1 MKRKKFSKSRQVM
14 SAVMAAAV
22 TATTVLSGLP
32 GNLSVYADEAGAVDH
47 LIINQVY
54 GGGGKGS
61 TPIGNSFIELY
72 NPTGATVNLSG
83 YSIEMGKKTLTLE
96 DKELPG
102 GTSWLIVAK
111 EETTTDELLNYE
123 LPAADQTWE
132 GVSIS
137 NKNYTIVL
145 KDGDDNEVDSVTA
158 DEDVAEIAVSKQKS
172 LRRINYADT
181 DTNADFE
188 IITWEKGLVTVD
200 ELYLEA
206 CAPRNS
212 KGEMG
217 TTHAETA
224 AAFDTSLSVSGDK
237 VTGFADET
245 AVWGMELYA
254 RYNSKALSADGG
266 SMEIVEYNEA
276 NGYAYAVSGVKGQ
289 IVAIPI
295 EGTKNGTSVA
305 ELEGKELDVKKLV
318 EESALLP
325 GFVYGDIT
333 SVAISPDGSRLAA
346 SIQHKDYKE
355 KGVAAI
361 FTYNEDGTLKVEKL
375 IEVGVQPDMITFA
388 DNNTVLTADE
398 GEPRNGYGTGA
409 VDPEGTVSVVNIQEG
424 TSTQAGFENY
434 TADELAAKNILVG
447 IANGEKIVPK
457 YDMEPE
463 YIAVSTDGKKAYV
476 ALQEA
481 NAIAVLDIENAAF
494 TGIYPVGFEDYSTV
508 SVDIVE
514 DGTYEVN
521 TYSNLVGARM
531 PDGIAVYSVA
541 GKDYLV
547 TANEGDARE
556 WGTYC
561 NEAKTKDVTG
571 ENIKIL
577 DETKC
582 AGLPEGKSVLFG
594 GRGFSIF
601 EISDAGLTEVFDS
614 AEEFEATTAQYLP
627 DYFNASND
635 DKKIDSRSTKK
646 GPEPENVTIG
656 QVKGKS
662 YAFIAVERIGGIM
675 VYDVTEPA
683 KASFVNYINSREFDA
698 DIQGDVSPE
707 GICFIPDAGNGK
719 PVIAAACEVSGTVAF
734 YELDAPKDLVVLY
747 TNDVHNAYEQ
757 TTDKS
762 GNVTGLGYAAVAQ
775 YKLDMEEDNFVELVD
790 AGDAIQGGVIG
801 ALSTGE
807 YLVDIMNETGYTLA
821 VPGNH
826 EFDFGMERFLE
837 LADKADYEYVSCN
850 FIDLR
855 TKEPVFDS
863 YEMKTYGDTKVAYI
877 GITTPE
883 TYTKS
888 TPTFFQD
895 ENGNYIY
902 GFCEGNNGQDLYN
915 QVQKTIDAAQEAGAD
930 YIIAIGHAGVD
941 AASKPWTSEE
951 IIANT
956 TGLDVFIDGHSHS
969 TIASQECRDKDG
981 NTVILSS
988 TGTKLSAL
996 GKMVISADGTITCE
1010 LVSDCTEQNPDV
1022 LSYVDGITEE
1032 FAELQNEKVAATEVK
1047 LVINDP
1053 VSSKRMIRNQET
1065 NLGDLCADAYRT
1077 QLGADIAFVNG
1088 GGIRVDVAKGDVT
1101 YGDIISVHPFGN
1113 MACLIEATGQ
1123 QILDALELGA
1133 SKAGIGE
1140 NAGENGGFL
1149 QVSGLTYE
1157 IDATIPSSVVTDDKG
1172 AFVKVDGTYRVKN
1185 VMVGGKS
1192 LDLTKT
1198 YTLAS
1203 HNYMLKSGGDGFTM
1217 FKGNKVLKDEVMVD
1231 NEVLINYIKN
1241 NLSGNVKADSIY
1253 ANPYG
1258 EGRIRV
1264 ITAYQ
1269 AATET
1274 KNGYVEYVQGSTT
1287 VREVLKAT
1295 GTTTQTPE
1303 QEDGFEREIDLN
1315 KEGLAELLNSVTKAT
1330 DGEIKVILPET
1341 TREVP
1346 AEVFNQAAGKDVTL
1360 VFVVSDHATWSIN
1373 AKTIISNVSK
1383 AIDMNV
1389 ILNSGSIPASE
1400 VTALAKDKAT
1410 MQLSLAHDGVFGFDS
1425 VLTLN
1430 VGTDKAG
1437 KYGNL
1442 YYYNPSTKKLEY
1454 QQAALINSEGN
1465 VTYTFQHASDYLI
1478 VFDDKDQKTQGTT
1491 TPVATPNTVPD
1502 TGDTSP
1508 IIPIAAIVLLGA
1520 AVAGYGLHRRKHS

>member
-14 SAVMAAAV
+14 SAVMVAAV
-22 TATTVLSGLP
+22 TTTTLFTGLSGIHP
-32 GNLSVYADEAGAVDH
+32 VYA
-47 LIINQVY
+47 
-54 GGGGKGS
+54 
-61 TPIGNSFIELY
+61 
-72 NPTGATVNLSG
+72 
-83 YSIEMGKKTLTLE
+83 
-96 DKELPG
+96 
-102 GTSWLIVAK
+102 
-111 EETTTDELLNYE
+111 
-123 LPAADQTWE
+123 AD
-132 GVSIS
+132 SD
-137 NKNYTIVL
+137 YT
-145 KDGDDNEVDSVTA
+145 SVTA
-158 DEDVAEIAVSKQKS
+158 SDVKTK
-172 LRRINYADT
+172 
-181 DTNADFE
+181 
-188 IITWEKGLVTVD
+188 
-200 ELYLEA
+200 
-206 CAPRNS
+206 
-212 KGEMG
+212 
-217 TTHAETA
+217 
-224 AAFDTSLSVSGDK
+224 
-237 VTGFADET
+237 GFANSG
-245 AVWGMELYA
+245 AVWDMELYA
-254 RYNSKALSADGG
+254 RYNSGAMNADGG
-266 SMEIVEYNEA
+266 SMEIIEYNEV
-276 NGYAYAVSGVKGQ
+276 NGYAYVVSGVKGQ

-295 EGTKNGTSVA
+295 YGTENGEKVTA
-305 ELEGKELDVKKLV
+305 LNGIELDAKELV
-318 EESALLP
+318 ESAADLN

-333 SVAISPDGSRLAA
+333 SVAISLDGKTLAA
-346 SIQHKDYKE
+346 SIQHADYDKA
-355 KGVAAI
+355 GVAAI
-361 FTYNEDGTLKVEKL
+361 FTCNEDGTLTVQKL
-375 IEVGVQPDMITFA
+375 IPVGVQPDMITFV

-398 GEPRNGYGTGA
+398 GEPRNGYG
-409 VDPEGTVSVVNIQEG
+409 EGTVDPKGTVSIVKIEEG
-424 TSTQAGFENY
+424 TSTQADFKNF
-434 TADELAAKNILVG
+434 TAEALAKDNILVG
-447 IANGEKIVPK
+447 VVDGEKIAPK

-463 YIAVSTDGKKAYV
+463 YIAVSADKSKAYV

-481 NAIAVLDIENAAF
+481 NAIAVLDIANAAF
-494 TGIYPVGFEDYSTV
+494 TGIYSVGFEDFSKV
-508 SVDIVE
+508 PVDIVE
-514 DGTYEVN
+514 DEKYKATTYG
-521 TYSNLVGARM
+521 NLLGARM
-531 PDGIAVYSVA
+531 PDGIAVYSID

-556 WGTYC
+556 WGSKDDGTYYC
-561 NEAKTKDVTG
+561 NEAKTKAFTG
-571 ENIKIL
+571 KNIKII
-577 DETKC
+577 DGDKC
-582 AGLPEGKSVLFG
+582 AGLPDGKSVMFG

-601 EISDAGLTEVFDS
+601 EISDSGLTEVFDS
-614 AEEFEATTAQYLP
+614 AEQFEAKTAEYLL

-635 DKKIDSRSTKK
+635 DIEADSRSTKK

-656 QVKGKS
+656 QVRGRS

-675 VYDVTEPA
+675 VYDVTDPA
-683 KASFVNYINSREFDA
+683 KASFVNYINSREFDT

-734 YELDAPKDLVVLY
+734 YELNAPKDIVVLY

-757 TTDKS
+757 TTDKN

-775 YKLDMEEDNFVELVD
+775 YKLDMEADNFVELVD

-801 ALSTGE
+801 ALSKGE

-837 LADKADYEYVSCN
+837 LAEDADYEYVSCN
-850 FIDLR
+850 FIDLK

-895 ENGNYIY
+895 KNGNYIY

-915 QVQKTIDAAQEAGAD
+915 QVQKTIDAAKADGAN

-969 TIASQECRDKDG
+969 TIASQECKDKTE

-996 GKMVISADGTITCE
+996 GKLVISADGTITSE
-1010 LVSDCTEQNPDV
+1010 LVTDCTEQNPEV
-1022 LSYVDGITEE
+1022 LSYVNGITEK
-1032 FAELQNEKVAATEVK
+1032 FADLKNEKVATTEVK

-1053 VSSKRMIRNQET
+1053 VSGKRMIRNQET

-1140 NAGENGGFL
+1140 VAGENGGFL